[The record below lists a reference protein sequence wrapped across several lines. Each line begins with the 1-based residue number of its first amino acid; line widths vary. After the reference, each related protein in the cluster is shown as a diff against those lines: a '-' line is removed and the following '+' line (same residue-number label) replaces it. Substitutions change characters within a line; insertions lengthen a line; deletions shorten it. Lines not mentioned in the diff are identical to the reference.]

1 MSANRRQT
9 RSQAPMPPED
19 NPNNNNDSDSGE
31 QEPPRARRETP
42 QQQRRAREDQ
52 RRRPQE
58 RDPEDF
64 NFMPQHANPGG
75 NQEPDEPNNE
85 NVDPNQPNP
94 PQDQQNPEQQ
104 QPQQPQQQPNI
115 PQGQQNVPGPGQ
127 QQQAP
132 APQGPPVP
140 DPTQEALN
148 RLMGMLRQYPH
159 YAQALDPIT
168 GNLIYPRLVPTP
180 MRPMDVAQEHPLD
193 YTTPQTIKF
202 YNKGIEKLA
211 GDPFDGTLLF
221 TWLIKVQDKALM
233 MAWTR
238 ILTIDDKLL
247 TTNFSEISLDR
258 VRAHAQLI
266 QEEGGRAAQNST
278 MLLTCLKAS
287 ITNAVYTKVYLLK
300 KTYIITLIRQPK
312 DVEIED
318 GLCFLKVVIDAYH
331 SNTRSSTVTVRKHIA
346 HLDTYMRD
354 VAKGDVT
361 KLCAHTRSLLYEL
374 NAAGETTM
382 DLITNL
388 LSAMQKAPDTNFQR
402 WLSNQIDLWSVR
414 KKDWKE
420 DGSDLMEEAELYY
433 KEAKSNGTWGKK
445 ASNTDT
451 MYAFQATR
459 DEDPE
464 YQAQMDSD
472 TKQIAMMHTPAFD
485 NISEVTALTAQLKQF
500 NDNNKWDRGHTIAT
514 RDDDSKYK
522 WKLKA
527 PKDGEST
534 SKMVLSD
541 GKRKKYHWCEYHK
554 LWTIHSP
561 KECKKQPTGKNK
573 GRKALYKKAIKYGE
587 KKKAYMIA
595 KAALA
600 TLAEDDSASD
610 QESNTSVS
618 DNDSNASSIDGGKY
632 SDEEGSD
639 SS

>member
-1 MSANRRQT
+1 
-9 RSQAPMPPED
+9 
-19 NPNNNNDSDSGE
+19 
-31 QEPPRARRETP
+31 
-42 QQQRRAREDQ
+42 
-52 RRRPQE
+52 
-58 RDPEDF
+58 
-64 NFMPQHANPGG
+64 
-75 NQEPDEPNNE
+75 
-85 NVDPNQPNP
+85 
-94 PQDQQNPEQQ
+94 
-104 QPQQPQQQPNI
+104 
-115 PQGQQNVPGPGQ
+115 
-127 QQQAP
+127 
-132 APQGPPVP
+132 
-140 DPTQEALN
+140 
-148 RLMGMLRQYPH
+148 
-159 YAQALDPIT
+159 
-168 GNLIYPRLVPTP
+168 
-180 MRPMDVAQEHPLD
+180 
-193 YTTPQTIKF
+193 
-202 YNKGIEKLA
+202 
-211 GDPFDGTLLF
+211 
-221 TWLIKVQDKALM
+221 
-233 MAWTR
+233 
-238 ILTIDDKLL
+238 
-247 TTNFSEISLDR
+247 
-258 VRAHAQLI
+258 
-266 QEEGGRAAQNST
+266 
-278 MLLTCLKAS
+278 
-287 ITNAVYTKVYLLK
+287 
-300 KTYIITLIRQPK
+300 
-312 DVEIED
+312 
-318 GLCFLKVVIDAYH
+318 
-331 SNTRSSTVTVRKHIA
+331 
-346 HLDTYMRD
+346 
-354 VAKGDVT
+354 
-361 KLCAHTRSLLYEL
+361 
-374 NAAGETTM
+374 M
-382 DLITNL
+382 DLITNW

-610 QESNTSVS
+610 HESNTSES